1 MIKPK
6 RLQKGDTVGVIAPA
20 GTPQPEK
27 LEKGLIFLNQLG
39 LNIKLGNHVFNQQGY
54 LAGTDEER
62 VEDLHSMFRDKEISA
77 IFCARGGYGTA
88 RIASMIDYQLIKE
101 NPKIFWGYSD
111 ITFLHL
117 AITQLTD
124 LVTFHGPMIASD
136 LGEEEVD
143 LITKL
148 SFSQLFS
155 PSPIEYTEQIS
166 TLEPIVN
173 GIAVGP
179 LVGGNL
185 SLITSSLGT
194 RFEIETKGKILFIEE
209 ISEQPRVI
217 DRMLNQ
223 LYMAGKLQ
231 SSAGIVFGDFNH
243 CVAESGPSLTL
254 EEVINHYV
262 RLSNRPALRGFQI
275 GHCSPNFAI
284 PLNVTAMLDT
294 KMRRLHVES
303 GILS

>member
-1 MIKPK
+1 MIKPRK
-6 RLQKGDTVGVIAPA
+6 LQKGDTVGVIAPA

-27 LEKGLIFLNQLG
+27 LEKGLIFLSQLG
-39 LNIKLGNHVFNQQGY
+39 LNIKLGNHVLSKQGY

-62 VEDLHSMFRDKEISA
+62 VEDLHSMFRDEEISA

-88 RIASMIDYQLIKE
+88 RIASMIDYQLIKD

-117 AITQLTD
+117 AITQQTG

-136 LGEEEVD
+136 LGEDEVD
-143 LITKL
+143 LITKQ
-148 SFSQLFS
+148 SFCQLFA
-155 PSPIEYTEQIS
+155 PGPIEYTEEVS
-166 TLEPIVN
+166 SLEAIVS
-173 GIAVGP
+173 GMAVGP
-179 LVGGNL
+179 IVGGNL

-194 RFEIETKGKILFIEE
+194 RFEIDTNGKILFIEE
-209 ISEQPRVI
+209 INEQPRVI

-223 LYMAGKLQ
+223 LHMAGKLQ
-231 SSAGIVFGDFNH
+231 STAGIVLGDFNH

-262 RLSNRPALRGFQI
+262 KLSNRPTLRGLKI
-275 GHCSPNFAI
+275 GHCSPNFAVPI
-284 PLNVTAMLDT
+284 NVNAMLDT
-294 KMRRLHVES
+294 NKKYLYVES
-303 GILS
+303 GILR